1 MMRYSRF
8 TRFLHALIAVLM
20 ILQLSVS
27 LVMEHPHARRAME
40 PVGLWFFRWHEYMGI
55 TLLVLLAVSWLYRF
69 ATWRREAQ
77 GDAFPWLHASGR
89 AALASELKAFARLR
103 WNALPEHGALAG
115 TVQGAGLLLGSALA
129 VTGLRLYLLLGPDDS
144 VTQAVESLG
153 DIHSALGNIMW
164 AYLGGHACMAL
175 WHQYTG
181 HGTMVGMFSF
191 WKRKG

>member
-1 MMRYSRF
+1 MRYSRI
-8 TRFLHALIAVLM
+8 TRFLHALLAVLM
-20 ILQLSVS
+20 SMQLAVS

-40 PVGLWFFRWHEYMGI
+40 PVGLWFFRWHENMGI
-55 TLLVLLAVSWLYRF
+55 ALFVLLAVSWLYRF
-69 ATWRREAQ
+69 TTWRREVQ
-77 GDAFPWLHASGR
+77 GDAIPWLHASGR
-89 AALASELKAFARLR
+89 AALASELKSFARLR
-103 WNALPEHGALAG
+103 WNALHEHGALAG
-115 TVQGAGLLLGSALA
+115 SVQGAGLLLGSALA
-129 VTGLRLYLLLGPDDS
+129 VTGLGLYVLLGPADT